1 MVFMGVWMS
10 GMEEVCGDEGMGL
23 VVGWFLEWLGW
34 RKLQRELDLTCWML
48 VVSVVQETWEC

>member
-34 RKLQRELDLTCWML
+34 RKIGERVGLDML
-48 VVSVVQETWEC
+48 DVGC

>member
-23 VVGWFLEWLGW
+23 VVGWLLEWLGW
-34 RKLQRELDLTCWML
+34 RKFEREFGRDMLDVGC
-48 VVSVVQETWEC
+48 